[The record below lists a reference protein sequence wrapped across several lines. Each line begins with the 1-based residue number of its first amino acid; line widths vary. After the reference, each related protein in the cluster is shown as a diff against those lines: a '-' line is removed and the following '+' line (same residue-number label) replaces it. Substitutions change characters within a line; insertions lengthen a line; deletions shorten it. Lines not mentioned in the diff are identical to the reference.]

1 MHLDSLPKIDIQLG
15 APLPP
20 NVLER
25 RYYEVVTTRYLD
37 ALERV
42 LYVQM
47 TTTARR
53 VFMHCVKLA
62 ARDSRGFT
70 RAQLAAALG
79 RARGRLLTYDIALL
93 ESFVG
98 AGLLSVYKRG
108 KPVKPNGSVGGYELR
123 YTLPDNVKAGGRIV
137 AARRRAAAVES
148 LPAAAAP
155 AAPAAAAPLTL
166 ESMLE
171 SVPAAPLPRVL
182 NRLFGRGGG

>member
-20 NVLER
+20 NVLDK

-37 ALERV
+37 TLERV

-47 TTTARR
+47 TTSARR

-79 RARGRLLTYDIALL
+79 RARGRLLRYDIQLL

-98 AGLLSVYKRG
+98 AGLLLSYRLG
-108 KPVKPNGSVGGYELR
+108 KPVKADGSVGGYELR
-123 YTLPDNVKAGGRIV
+123 YKLPDNVRAGGRIV

-155 AAPAAAAPLTL
+155 AAPLTL
-166 ESMLE
+166 ESM
-171 SVPAAPLPRVL
+171 PAASLPAL
-182 NRLFGRGGG
+182 INRLFGRGGG